1 VTDTKALG
9 RFCELNN
16 IPEVSNLE
24 LGMDFRLPQYRR
36 EVFLRFYE
44 FHLKYRAHPGGVYYM
59 LPYFRKTLGLTPEQS
74 MWMGFLNGNTQHIVS
89 TWILFKRFPSLENLD
104 IDALSKFFND
114 NWARLSWD
122 TDRRYQKKDF
132 IEAVKCYR
140 KLVDTFGQGS
150 QLEYF
155 SHTFGEAETPEDR
168 FVKVWDEVKKR
179 FLSFGRLATFSY
191 LEYLRIQRLPI
202 DCNQLFLEDMSGSKS
217 HRNGLARVLGRD
229 DLDWHKDLTF
239 DGKYG
244 PGQIE
249 WLSREAEM
257 LLNEAKVRM
266 ASYPKDIQRDV
277 SYFTMESTF
286 CTYKSWHRKNRRYA
300 NVYNDMF
307 YERIKLAEKNWPEE
321 NLSEFWKA
329 REDNLPAYLLREKNP
344 NDPGLCPEKQNHY
357 RLTGQV
363 TCMSKEWPEFDNPFD
378 RKIWSV

>member
-9 RFCELNN
+9 RFSELHN

-44 FHLKYRAHPGGVYYM
+44 FHLKYRSHPGAIYYM
-59 LPYFRKTLGLTPEQS
+59 LPYFRKKYSLTPEQS
-74 MWMGFLNGNTQHIVS
+74 LWMGFLNGNTQNIV
-89 TWILFKRFPSLENLD
+89 TTQLLFRRFPSLENLD
-104 IDALSKFFND
+104 IDSLSKFFND

-140 KLVDTFGQGS
+140 KLVDGFGKGS

-155 SHTFGEAETPEDR
+155 SQTFGESDTPEDR
-168 FVKVWDEVKKR
+168 FVKVWDEVRKR

-217 HRNGLARVLGRD
+217 HRNGLAKVLGRD
-229 DLDWHKDLTF
+229 DLDCHKDLTF

-244 PGQIE
+244 PGQID
-249 WLSREAEM
+249 WLAKEATI
-257 LLNEAKVRM
+257 LLDEARVRM
-266 ASYPKDIQRDV
+266 TKYSKDIQRDV
-277 SYFTMESTF
+277 SFFTLESCF
-286 CTYKSWHRKNRRYA
+286 CTFKSWHRKNRRYA

-307 YERIKLAEKNWPEE
+307 HDRIKLAEKNWPDE
-321 NLSEFWKA
+321 NFDEFWTA
-329 REDNLPAYLLREKNP
+329 REESLPIHLLLEKNP
-344 NDPGLCPEKQNHY
+344 NDPGLRPEKQNYY
-357 RLTGQV
+357 RDTGSV
-363 TCMSKEWPEFDNPFD
+363 IMMSKDWPEFDNPFD
-378 RKIWSV
+378 RKIWS